1 MNLFQFSKCCDKK
14 ITSPVSSKLPKLM
27 SIHIK
32 IQHIQSPTHRFLCK
46 STTAWDGLMEII
58 THPVNWLSCST
69 IDSTL
74 SSSLFTVVL
83 GEDSC
88 VSCGFFWSSLSK
100 DFSLHVY
107 GFLLCAYRY
116 GITWYV
122 LWRLEGSCASY
133 HEQWGPLLEV
143 TDEGSRLEVKPFSVL
158 VHVERIGDPSTA
170 IA

>member
-83 GEDSC
+83 GEDRS
-88 VSCGFFWSSLSK
+88 VSAVGSSGLPSPK
-100 DFSLHVY
+100 SFLCMSMDFCFVHIDMV
-107 GFLLCAYRY
+107 LLGMYF
-116 GITWYV
+116 GG
-122 LWRLEGSCASY
+122 WRGAVPVTMNSEGPC
-133 HEQWGPLLEV
+133 
-143 TDEGSRLEVKPFSVL
+143 SRWLMK
-158 VHVERIGDPSTA
+158 GA
-170 IA
+170 G